1 MSVQSWGLK
10 DRKDGPTPYQITNPD
25 GLGYSTDDD
34 QCQEDIPMTTSMMP
48 DILTEVL
55 KEEPIAFEKIAYL
68 QTRAK
73 LRLHDLI
80 LRMFATA
87 EDTKRIDQ
95 ATIAR
100 RLGQTRSRISQQLSV
115 PGNWTIDSA
124 TKLAA
129 AIGGEIDFRW
139 VPFPEPIAVG
149 PIAITEGSKNTEE
162 DDAKSLNEMASP
174 RPSSSQ
180 TNPASGMATSTN
192 PRPRITTI

>member
-1 MSVQSWGLK
+1 MDKRLIEF
-10 DRKDGPTPYQITNPD
+10 QIEMTHR
-25 GLGYSTDDD
+25 SSMDDD
-34 QCQEDIPMTTSMMP
+34 RSLGDIAMTISVMP
-48 DILTEVL
+48 DILTEIV

-80 LRMFATA
+80 LRMFAVA

-124 TKLAA
+124 AKLAA

-139 VPFPEPIAVG
+139 LPFPEPIVLG
-149 PIAITEGSKNTEE
+149 PIAVKESSRNAQD

-174 RPSSSQ
+174 GPSSSQ
-180 TNPASGMATSTN
+180 TTSASGMATFTN
-192 PRPRITTI
+192 PRPQTASI